1 MDSTTAY
8 DILQACGIPLN
19 EDFHRLSS
27 ETVLKLLDYAKA
39 HKYRTPRNANGSRG
53 RYFHA
58 YVNRKANANRW
69 AK

>member
-8 DILQACGIPLN
+8 DILQKCGIPLN
-19 EDFHRLSS
+19 DDFHRLSS
-27 ETVLKLLDYAKA
+27 EQVDKLLTFADL
-39 HKYRTPRNANGSRG
+39 HKYRKPHNANGSRG